1 MPDTRRHVPKE
12 PASRG
17 LDLPM
22 PAVKGRKRRP
32 DGIAREVVELK
43 VRVRAEHRAMAFGV
57 ADTLGISAA
66 AYIDALLARE
76 ELDARGRPV
85 WWTEPV
91 PGDQEALPVQG

>member
-1 MPDTRRHVPKE
+1 
-12 PASRG
+12 
-17 LDLPM
+17 M

-32 DGIAREVVELK
+32 IGIDVVELK
-43 VRVRAEHRAMAFGV
+43 VRVREEHRAKAFGV

-85 WWTEPV
+85 WWTDPV
-91 PGDQEALPVQG
+91 PGDQEALPVSA